1 MLANLRGGGG
11 GRGGDLLGEP
21 RARLVEG
28 GLPPPLQGQ
37 VELVERHNVR
47 PRVRVRVG
55 VGVGVGVSAGARDRI
70 IQP

>member
-1 MLANLRGGGG
+1 MKKSGACLLANLRGGGG

-28 GLPPPLQGQ
+28 GLAPPLQGQ

-47 PRVRVRVG
+47 PRVRVGVRGLGVTVRVR
-55 VGVGVGVSAGARDRI
+55 A
-70 IQP
+70 

>member
-1 MLANLRGGGG
+1 LLANLRGGGG

-21 RARLVEG
+21 LARLVEG

-47 PRVRVRVG
+47 PRVRVGVRVG
-55 VGVGVGVSAGARDRI
+55 VTVRVRARDRDRI